1 MAVQDTQLPDIFIT
15 GVMKGGTTVLHDYI
29 CTHPKVEPGS
39 EKEIHYFSLHY
50 DKGPEWY
57 AGHFR
62 SVSPECR
69 TIDASPTY
77 FDATNTSQIPR
88 LIRAYTE
95 DPRVILITRDP
106 IKRAISHFVHM
117 KKYNHPDQLGEMSA
131 DEFFAPDLQRAM
143 AQTDLHGMLLHHVLN
158 FSFYTRKYI
167 TYKNEFSDT
176 QFLALD
182 NDELRSR
189 PIETMQR
196 VFAFLDLDYVGDSSF
211 GEVRYSNQSGI
222 GQISR
227 ETFDRLAEL
236 FYPDYQHFCQR
247 TGISFKPAVYQDAKA
262 AA

>member
-1 MAVQDTQLPDIFIT
+1 MPLQATQRPDIFIT

-29 CTHPKVEPGS
+29 CTHPQVAPGS
-39 EKEIHYFSLHY
+39 KKEIHYFSLHY
-50 DKGPEWY
+50 DKGPDWY
-57 AGHFR
+57 AEHFR
-62 SVSPECR
+62 KVSKKCR

-88 LIRAYTE
+88 LIKAYTE

-117 KKYNHPDQLGEMSA
+117 KKHNHPEQLGEMSA
-131 DEFFAPDLQRAM
+131 DEFFAPNLQRAF
-143 AQTDLHGMLLHHVLN
+143 AQTDLHGMLLNHVIN
-158 FSFYTRKYI
+158 FSFYTRKYVM
-167 TYKNEFSDT
+167 YRNEFPDT

-182 NDELRSR
+182 NDELRTK

-196 VFAFLDLDYVGDSSF
+196 VFDFLNLEYVGHRSF
-211 GEVRYSNQSGI
+211 GEVKYSNQSGI
-222 GQISR
+222 DQISR

-247 TGISFKPAVYQDAKA
+247 AGFSFKPAVYQDARA